1 MRGIAIVNAGIT
13 IATLIT
19 LMNVQ
24 FEHEVTMKEQEKEL
38 AERHIDIMLSQIQP
52 HFLYNSLGAIY
63 HLCENES
70 GGSKESNKEVL
81 RISARK
87 YGKPEEP
94 WADCFCLGVKPCDQ
108 LLVSGTTAL
117 WR

>member
-52 HFLYNSLGAIY
+52 AFSIQFPRRYLSF
-63 HLCENES
+63 
-70 GGSKESNKEVL
+70 V
-81 RISARK
+81 
-87 YGKPEEP
+87 
-94 WADCFCLGVKPCDQ
+94 
-108 LLVSGTTAL
+108 
-117 WR
+117 